1 VYAGTQQ
8 QVVTRDRP
16 ATQLARIRFASGTS
30 PPPLNTTV
38 DVRMHYSAFS
48 ARIAEVL
55 IRVFGLY

>member
-1 VYAGTQQ
+1 
-8 QVVTRDRP
+8 VVTRDRP
-16 ATQLARIRFASGTS
+16 ATRLARIRFAPGAS